1 MTNGNIQTTQISNN
15 KVLNQDKSKDFEK
28 QRLPTEIFGG
38 IKKQEEEEKIE
49 EKKSNNPQ
57 IHEIVEYLSEIS
69 EFKTTEETAILNNF
83 LKKCF
88 SANRADLITQIN
100 KNGNIKRIEYRAKG
114 TNSGYIA
121 DYEKYI
127 VEVLNELILEKEKTP
142 EIKNIFNAINK
153 YDIKIAEKLLPGPAE
168 IIYKMHCET
177 EQGRYFLKNCKSD
190 LAKKNLNEYYLDVL
204 SEKLTENDFELK
216 EEKE

>member
-1 MTNGNIQTTQISNN
+1 MTNGNVKITPITNN

-38 IKKQEEEEKIE
+38 VKKQEEEKIE

-57 IHEIVEYLSEIS
+57 IHEIVEYLSGIS
-69 EFKTTEETAILNNF
+69 EFKTIEETAILNNF

-100 KNGNIKRIEYRAKG
+100 KSGNIKRIEYINKKTG
-114 TNSGYIA
+114 GINVA
-121 DYEKYI
+121 DFDKYI
-127 VEVLNELILEKEKTP
+127 VEVLNELILEKEKSS

-153 YDIKIAEKLLPGPAE
+153 YDIKIAEKLIFEPAK

-177 EQGRYFLKNCKSD
+177 EQGRYFLKGCKSD
-190 LAKKNLNEYYLDVL
+190 LAKKILNEYYLDVL

>member
-1 MTNGNIQTTQISNN
+1 MANGNVQTNQIPNN
-15 KVLNQDKSKDFEK
+15 KVLNQDKGNEFEK
-28 QRLPTEIFGG
+28 QRLPTNIFPGV
-38 IKKQEEEEKIE
+38 KKQEEEKVE
-49 EKKSNNPQ
+49 EKKINNPQ
-57 IHEIVEYLSEIS
+57 IHEIVEYLSGIS
-69 EFKTTEETAILNNF
+69 EYKTIEETAILNNF

-100 KNGNIKRIEYRAKG
+100 KSGNIKRIEYRARG
-114 TNSGYIA
+114 TNSINVA
-121 DYEKYI
+121 DYNKYI
-127 VEVLNELILEKEKTP
+127 VEVLNELILEKEKTS

-153 YDIKIAEKLLPGPAE
+153 YDIKIAEELIFEPAK

-177 EQGRYFLKNCKSD
+177 EQGRYFLKCCKSD
-190 LAKKNLNEYYLDVL
+190 LAKKILNEYYLDVL

>member
-1 MTNGNIQTTQISNN
+1 MANGNVQTNQIPNN
-15 KVLNQDKSKDFEK
+15 KVLNQDKGNEFEK
-28 QRLPTEIFGG
+28 QRLPTNIFPGV
-38 IKKQEEEEKIE
+38 KKQEEEKVE
-49 EKKSNNPQ
+49 EKKLNNPQ
-57 IHEIVEYLSEIS
+57 IHEIVEYLSGIS
-69 EFKTTEETAILNNF
+69 EYKTIEETAILNNF

-100 KNGNIKRIEYRAKG
+100 KSGNIKRIEYRAKG
-114 TNSGYIA
+114 TNSINVA
-121 DYEKYI
+121 DFDKYI
-127 VEVLNELILEKEKTP
+127 VEVLNELILEKEKSS

-153 YDIKIAEKLLPGPAE
+153 YNIKIAEELIFEPAK

-177 EQGRYFLKNCKSD
+177 EQGRYFLKGCKSD
-190 LAKKNLNEYYLDVL
+190 LAKKILNGFYLDVL